1 MAGIVA
7 PADNFEPAG
16 ETIAADGWFPA
27 IESKAIRDT
36 IRLGDGVV
44 TDARLKSAIEGAMLS
59 AFRAL
64 ATWRTARVMEG
75 AADLAGVTTM
85 EVNGTNQAELIWQR
99 IIRFY
104 TAAELADLHI
114 DVTATDEAL
123 DRSEEKQESADHYRR
138 LAYHAV
144 ADMMAI
150 GATEG
155 QTVQRNRI
163 VLL

>member
-7 PADNFEPAG
+7 PADNYEPDG

-27 IESKAIRDT
+27 VESKAIRST
-36 IRLGDGVV
+36 MRLGDGVV
-44 TDARLKSAIEGAMLS
+44 TDARLKSAIEGAILS

-64 ATWRTARVMEG
+64 ATWRAARVLDG
-75 AADLAGVTTM
+75 AADLSGVTAM
-85 EVNGTNQAELIWQR
+85 EINGINQAVLIWER

-144 ADMMAI
+144 ADMLAI
-150 GATEG
+150 GAPEG
-155 QTVQRNRI
+155 ETIQRNRI